1 MTTFNTGNY
10 VRITSQR
17 SGWNDPPLSLFSS
30 LCFSR
35 SLPSRRTP
43 LFERLEQANRTEVPF
58 QLFRNG
64 SVNEFY
70 RLKPLITLEQVISS
84 VVEKRTILMRKTSK
98 VRLTG
103 RVL

>member
-10 VRITSQR
+10 VRITSQQ

-43 LFERLEQANRTEVPF
+43 LFERLEQANRIEVPF
-58 QLFRNG
+58 PAFPERVGQRIL
-64 SVNEFY
+64 S
-70 RLKPLITLEQVISS
+70 LE
-84 VVEKRTILMRKTSK
+84 TFDYFGTSN
-98 VRLTG
+98 
-103 RVL
+103 